1 MRQASVPGRVR
12 VRGFTLIE
20 LMVTI
25 AVAAVLM
32 MIAAPSFV
40 AFQRNAELTST
51 TNTLIAA
58 INTAR
63 GEAMKRGA
71 YAMVVPKDGSQ
82 WSSGWIVFVDK
93 DLSMGFD
100 ASKDDVVL
108 EQPAPSGYIT
118 ISGNAEE
125 DVIAIFL
132 SGAEQFGVAQ
142 AEHYHDELEKIFSFL
157 STHPQAARIREELT
171 PSVRVHLHVSHII
184 LYSVTESNDIF
195 IIRVRHAHED
205 WISS

>member
-32 MIAAPSFV
+32 MIAAPSFI

-118 ISGNAEE
+118 ISGNG
-125 DVIAIFL
+125 IAAGAAPYVL
-132 SGAEQFGVAQ
+132 YNGSGYSRDKSGAFGALTFSIARNDVATGQADEQTRRIIVAATGRTRSCRPSQ
-142 AEHYHDELEKIFSFL
+142 D
-157 STHPQAARIREELT
+157 STCTTSATQ
-171 PSVRVHLHVSHII
+171 
-184 LYSVTESNDIF
+184 
-195 IIRVRHAHED
+195 
-205 WISS
+205 